1 MLSLLAT
8 LRRLNSRRP
17 LTGLLASATL
27 ALTACGG
34 GGGPVAAV
42 DPAAVQTDTSRS
54 ARAAIGSAGGQ
65 LSVTAAD
72 GRRYTLTV
80 PPGAL
85 SAATEISVT
94 PVESMGAAP
103 LAAGLKGAVRFAPAG
118 LTFAQP
124 ASLRVEGA
132 TPLRPGLRAVG
143 FSRSDDGQVMRL
155 ILRKASSGAFEIAV
169 FHFSDVGVAEATA
182 ADIASVPPASPA
194 SVVSE
199 RILELLA
206 RSAIETDAQAQAALG
221 LIFDQM
227 VKPALD
233 AASAADDVALR
244 EQALLAYEGWLR
256 AFVLIDV
263 APDAA
268 TLNAT
273 LAGDLTSARPQAA
286 VLLKRQLASFIAQC
300 VNDPQN
306 LGFELAM
313 AERKRAADLGLATT
327 GFGLAPSDTLRQVND
342 CVRLVIQAGAFPE
355 TVTVGTPRSLD
366 ARASL
371 IFASA
376 AQNLQGTPAEFTV
389 TSSDATVA
397 AATGF
402 SDAAGGYT
410 VVVTPRVDKPVF
422 ALKACY
428 VLDVL
433 FRGGGITDL
442 CTNVTAPER
451 VAAPTVVL
459 AGRATRT
466 FDFVNLETGS
476 TVSVQG
482 TVDFR
487 VRAEADG
494 KFTVL
499 EAVGTL
505 TDVRSG
511 DAQCRRDGIALSTQ
525 RLTERAVHSITQGG
539 HFGSGLSGGFGF
551 TGPTT
556 RTVETIVGSNTN
568 CNVITVTNTEADSAD
583 FGSVLILGIERD
595 ANGQPTLI
603 TLGGSAGIDGE
614 ITGSLRR
621 E

>member
-1 MLSLLAT
+1 MSPLLAT
-8 LRRLNSRRP
+8 LRRLLSRRSF
-17 LTGLLASATL
+17 TGLLASATL

-34 GGGPVAAV
+34 GGGGDPVSPAA
-42 DPAAVQTDTSRS
+42 PAAVQTDTSRS
-54 ARAAIGSAGGQ
+54 ARVSIGPAGGK

-85 SAATEISVT
+85 SAATEITAT

-124 ASLRVEGA
+124 ASLLVEGA
-132 TPLRPGLRAVG
+132 APLRPGLRAVG
-143 FSRSDDGQVMRL
+143 FSRSNDGQVMRL
-155 ILRKASSGAFEIAV
+155 TLPKPGNGAFELTV

-182 ADIASVPPASPA
+182 ADIASVPAASPA
-194 SVVSE
+194 QVVFE
-199 RILELLA
+199 RMHELLA
-206 RSAIETDAQAQAALG
+206 RSAAETDAQAEAVLG

-233 AASAADDVALR
+233 AAGAADDIGLR

-256 AFVLIDV
+256 AFAAIDV
-263 APDAA
+263 RPNVGTLSEKLAGA
-268 TLNAT
+268 LNA
-273 LAGDLTSARPQAA
+273 ARPQAA
-286 VLLKRQLASFIAQC
+286 ELLKRQLASFVAFC
-300 VNDPQN
+300 VSDPQN

-313 AERKRAADLGLATT
+313 AERDRAADLGLATAA
-327 GFGLAPSDTLRQVND
+327 FGLAPADTLRQVND
-342 CVRLVIQAGAFPE
+342 CVRLVIEPGAFPE

-376 AQNLQGTPAEFTV
+376 AQNLEGTPAEFTV

-397 AATGF
+397 TATGF
-402 SDAAGGYT
+402 SDASGGYT

-428 VLDVL
+428 VLGAL

-442 CTNVTAPER
+442 CTTATAPQR
-451 VAAPTVVL
+451 VAATAVVL

-466 FDFVNLETGS
+466 FNLVNTATES
-476 TVSVQG
+476 SVSIQG

-487 VRAEADG
+487 VQAEANG

-499 EAVGTL
+499 EAVGTV
-505 TDVRSG
+505 TEVNSG
-511 DAQCRRDGIALSTQ
+511 SAVCRPDGINNTKRQLST
-525 RLTERAVHSITQGG
+525 RKEHVINRGG
-539 HFGSGLSGGFGF
+539 GFGTGLSGGFGF
-551 TGPTT
+551 SGPTT
-556 RTVETIVGSNTN
+556 MTVETIVNPSNN
-568 CNVITVTNTEADSAD
+568 CAVVTVVNTFDDGGE
-583 FGSVLILGIERD
+583 FGNVLILSIERD
-595 ANGQPTLI
+595 AAGQPTLI
-603 TLGGSAGIDGE
+603 TLGGSDGQV
-614 ITGSLRR
+614 TGSLRR
-621 E
+621 Q

>member
-8 LRRLNSRRP
+8 LRRLSSRGPFTR
-17 LTGLLASATL
+17 LLASAML

-34 GGGPVAAV
+34 GGDAV
-42 DPAAVQTDTSRS
+42 SLSDPAAVQTDTTRS
-54 ARAAIGSAGGQ
+54 ARATIGSAGGK

-80 PPGAL
+80 PPGTL
-85 SAATEISVT
+85 SAPTEITAT
-94 PVESMGAAP
+94 PVVSMGAAP
-103 LAAGLKGAVRFAPAG
+103 LATGLKGAVRFAPAG
-118 LTFAQP
+118 LKFAQP
-124 ASLRVEGA
+124 ASLLVEGA
-132 TPLRPGLRAVG
+132 APLRPGLRAVG

-155 ILRKASSGAFEIAV
+155 LLPRTTSGAFEIAV
-169 FHFSDVGVAEATA
+169 FHFSDVGVAEATE
-182 ADIASVPPASPA
+182 ADIANVPPATPA
-194 SVVSE
+194 EVVFE
-199 RILELLA
+199 RIHEQLA
-206 RSAIETDAQAQAALG
+206 RSVIETDAQAEAALG

-233 AASAADDVALR
+233 AATAADNTALR

-256 AFVLIDV
+256 AFVQVDV

-268 TLNAT
+268 TVNAK
-273 LAGDLTSARPQAA
+273 LAGDLSSARPQAVA
-286 VLLKRQLASFIAQC
+286 LLKRQMASFIALC
-300 VNDPQN
+300 VSDPQN

-313 AERKRAADLGLATT
+313 AERKRAADLGLAIAE
-327 GFGLAPSDTLRQVND
+327 FGLAPSNTLRHVNG
-342 CVRLVIQAGAFPE
+342 CVRLVIETGAFPD

-376 AQNLQGTPAEFTV
+376 AQNLEGTPAEFTV

-402 SDAAGGYT
+402 SDASGGYT

-442 CTNVTAPER
+442 CTTATAPER

-466 FDFVNLETGS
+466 FNLVTPTGGRFS
-476 TVSVQG
+476 LEG

-499 EAVGTL
+499 EALGTM
-505 TDVRSG
+505 TEVNSG
-511 DAQCRRDGIALSTQ
+511 NAQCRPDGNTTSTQ
-525 RLTERAVHSITQGG
+525 ELSDRIVQAITRGG
-539 HFGSGLSGGFGF
+539 HFGSGTSGAF
-551 TGPTT
+551 TFDGLTT
-556 RTVETIVGSNTN
+556 RTVETIVEPNTN
-568 CNVITVTNTEADSAD
+568 CNVVTTVSTFDDVST
-583 FGSVLILGIERD
+583 FGSVLIVAIDRD
-595 ANGQPTLI
+595 ANGQPTVI
-603 TLGGSAGIDGE
+603 TLAGSDGQV
-614 ITGSLRR
+614 TGSLRR